1 MKIEQF
7 NEVVKLEADKSIFGQ
22 WISIVS
28 VTDTDKNL
36 KKEYRKQGI
45 LKVSQ
50 FSAHVRKQSYID
62 LLNTSTG
69 AVETGIE
76 FKPKRPSHYNSVA
89 HEGFCSELKSD
100 PTQKYFI
107 VKFNENDTK
116 PVKTI
121 YLDAEMNVLD
131 EDEILAERGEGNV
144 RTQLV
149 EEVAKVQIRNFKLAS
164 IAKMSVGGLVLV
176 DEDLQ
181 KYIDKLN
188 ETEA

>member
-1 MKIEQF
+1 MKIDQF
-7 NEVVKLEADKSIFGQ
+7 EKVVALEADKSIFGQ

-36 KKEYRKQGI
+36 KPEFRKKGI

-69 AVETGIE
+69 AVEVGVE
-76 FKPKRPSHYNSVA
+76 FKSKRPSHYNSVA

-116 PVKTI
+116 TPKTI

-131 EDEILAERGEGNV
+131 EDTILAERSGGNI
-144 RTQLV
+144 RSQLV
-149 EEVAKVQIRNFKLAS
+149 NEVAKVQIRNFKLTS
-164 IAKMSVGGLVLV
+164 IAKMSVGGLQLV

-188 ETEA
+188 EE